1 MAEQAS
7 SDVAVEPVSAAVLA
21 EITPLIT
28 DAVGHIADAL
38 PELLV
43 LARGGKNFETRVRPY
58 LNEAIHCLA
67 SALEGCLIAS
77 HDAERA
83 GMGAPRKGGEDAV
96 AIILRDFLDRAGA

>member
-7 SDVAVEPVSAAVLA
+7 SDLAVEPVSAGVLA

-38 PELLV
+38 PEMLV
-43 LARGGKNFETRVRPY
+43 LARGGKHFETRVRPY
-58 LNEAIHCLA
+58 LNEVIHCLA

-77 HDAERA
+77 SDAERA
-83 GMGAPRKGGEDAV
+83 GMGAPREAGEDAL
-96 AIILRDFLDRAGA
+96 AMFLRDFLDRAGA

>member
-7 SDVAVEPVSAAVLA
+7 SDLAVEPVSAAVLA

-43 LARGGKNFETRVRPY
+43 LARGGKHFETRARPY

-77 HDAERA
+77 ADAERA
-83 GMGAPRKGGEDAV
+83 GMGVARKDGEEPV
-96 AIILRDFLDRAGA
+96 RIILRDFLDRSGA

>member
-7 SDVAVEPVSAAVLA
+7 SDVAIEQVSPAVVA
-21 EITPLIT
+21 EITPVLA

-43 LARGGKNFETRVRPY
+43 LARGGKHFETRVRPY

-83 GMGAPRKGGEDAV
+83 GSGLPRKGGEDAV
-96 AIILRDFLDRAGA
+96 AIILRDFLERAVA

>member
-1 MAEQAS
+1 VAEQAS
-7 SDVAVEPVSAAVLA
+7 SDLAVEPVSAAVLA

-43 LARGGKNFETRVRPY
+43 LARGGKQFETRVRPY

-77 HDAERA
+77 PDAERA
-83 GMGAPRKGGEDAV
+83 GMGPPRKAGEDAV